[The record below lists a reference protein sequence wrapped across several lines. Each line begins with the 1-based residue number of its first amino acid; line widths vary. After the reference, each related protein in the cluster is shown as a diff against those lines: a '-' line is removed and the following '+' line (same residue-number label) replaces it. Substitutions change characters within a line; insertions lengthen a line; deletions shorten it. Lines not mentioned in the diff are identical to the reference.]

1 MPVRL
6 LTSTFLALAGA
17 TLVFYVAGGIVIVA
31 APLFGDLTLGLS
43 KATVGIA
50 IAVYSAAALASR
62 PIVGWATDRFGRRR
76 SLLIGASLTIIGLL
90 IHVVA
95 VNLPLFIVARCILGV
110 GEGFWLVAALAAAAD
125 LAPEGRRGES
135 LSLLSL
141 SLYLGL
147 AVGPWLAESILS
159 AGGSFATIWIVTAAV
174 AAISLGLVW
183 LVPET
188 APAAGRPPRS
198 PDGSDA
204 PRVRPRLIHPAGLFP
219 GFVILLGTSG
229 MAYFLSFLPLY
240 VRSIGIDGAS
250 VSLAEYGLIVVGL
263 RIVGARLPDRFG
275 AVALSGTA
283 LAASAV
289 GLAVLAAVP
298 TLPGL
303 LLGTALFAFGVAF
316 IMPAL
321 LSLAVSRVPP
331 EERGTVVGTATLFL
345 DVAFGTAPVVL
356 GAVAEVGG
364 YQLGF
369 LAAAFVSALGCVL
382 LVGGS
387 RRRRPDEVRPATLAT

>member
-6 LTSTFLALAGA
+6 LTPTFLALAGA

-31 APLFGDLTLGLS
+31 APLFGGVALGLS

-50 IAVYSAAALASR
+50 IAIYSVAALASR

-76 SLLIGASLTIIGLL
+76 SLLIGAALTILGLL
-90 IHVVA
+90 AHVVA
-95 VNLPLFIVARCILGV
+95 VNLPLFIVARCILGA

-147 AVGPWLAESILS
+147 AIGPWLAESILRAS
-159 AGGSFATIWIVTAAV
+159 GSFASVWIVTAAI
-174 AAISLGLVW
+174 AAISLGLAW

-188 APAAGRPPRS
+188 APTAVRPARL
-198 PDGSDA
+198 PDGSVVHG
-204 PRVRPRLIHPAGLFP
+204 PRPRLIHPAGLFP

-250 VSLAEYGLIVVGL
+250 VPLAEYGLIVVVL
-263 RIVGARLPDRFG
+263 RIVGARLPDQLG

-283 LAASAV
+283 LAASAI
-289 GLAVLAAVP
+289 GLAVMAAVP

-321 LSLAVSRVPP
+321 LSLTMSRVPP

-345 DVAFGTAPVVL
+345 DVAFGIAPVVL

-369 LAAAFVSALGCVL
+369 LAAAVVSALGCVL

-387 RRRRPDEVRPATLAT
+387 RPRRSDGARAATLRG

>member
-6 LTSTFLALAGA
+6 LTPTFLALAGA

-31 APLFGDLTLGLS
+31 APLFGGVALGLS

-50 IAVYSAAALASR
+50 IAVYSVAALASR

-76 SLLIGASLTIIGLL
+76 SLLIGATLTIIGLL
-90 IHVVA
+90 AHVVA
-95 VNLPLFIVARCILGV
+95 VNLPLFIVARCILGA

-147 AVGPWLAESILS
+147 AVGPWLAESILH
-159 AGGSFATIWIVTAAV
+159 AGGSFTTVWIVTAAV
-174 AAISLGLVW
+174 AAISLGLAW

-188 APAAGRPPRS
+188 APTAGRPPRS
-198 PDGSDA
+198 PDGSEA
-204 PRVRPRLIHPAGLFP
+204 PRARPRLIHPAGLFP
-219 GFVILLGTSG
+219 GLVILLGASG

-250 VSLAEYGLIVVGL
+250 VPLAEYGLIVVVL
-263 RIVGARLPDRFG
+263 RMVGARLPDRLG

-283 LAASAV
+283 LAASAI
-289 GLAVLAAVP
+289 GLAVIAAAP

-345 DVAFGTAPVVL
+345 DVAFGIAPVVL
-356 GAVAEVGG
+356 GAVAEGGG

-369 LAAAFVSALGCVL
+369 LAAAVVSALGCLL

-387 RRRRPDEVRPATLAT
+387 RRSRPDEVRPATLGA